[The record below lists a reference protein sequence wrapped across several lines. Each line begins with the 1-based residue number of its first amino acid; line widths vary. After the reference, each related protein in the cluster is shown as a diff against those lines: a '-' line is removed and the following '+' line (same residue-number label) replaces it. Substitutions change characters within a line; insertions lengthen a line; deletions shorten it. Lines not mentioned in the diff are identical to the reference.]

1 MKNVWVGI
9 AVLLA
14 AFSAFGGVQY
24 DFMQRSQSEIETIPS
39 NELTGRAIIDGDR
52 SRVDFISSNNSY
64 PVGAYVISTNGSRT
78 LTYVDPLMKSYTEV
92 NAAAVAAA
100 IGTSNIKVANLKS
113 DVVKLDDHPVI
124 AGISTDHYHMTIS
137 YDMTVTIRSKALSQS
152 VRTEVDKW
160 TTVALGDVSETFL
173 SNSGVHTGNPEIDQL
188 IALETTKIKG
198 LPLKEVTKT
207 TLRNLEGALP
217 NSQLKL
223 SEVRTMIREL
233 VITSI
238 KQVKP
243 DPSVFSVPLNYKKT
257 SGEPTKAQQTQVTIL
272 SFDPGSN

>member
-9 AVLLA
+9 VVLLA
-14 AFSAFGGVQY
+14 AFSAFGAVQY

-39 NELTGRAIIDGDR
+39 NEFSGRAIIDGDR

-100 IGTSNIKVANLKS
+100 IGTSNIKVTNLKS
-113 DVVKLDDHPVI
+113 DVVKLDDHPEI

-160 TTVALGDVSETFL
+160 TTVTLGDVSETFL
-173 SNSGVHTGNPEIDQL
+173 SNGGVHTGNPEIDQL
-188 IALETTKIKG
+188 IDLETTKIKG

-243 DPSVFSVPLNYKKT
+243 DPSVFSVPLNFKKT

-272 SFDPGSN
+272 SFDPGSK